1 MEGAFVM
8 GFRIL
13 VVNTHSKLSYK
24 NNYLYFKSEEKVEP
38 IHLSEIDM
46 LFLETTD
53 IAITTML
60 MSKLIQENISVIFC
74 DSKRLPVAQLAPF
87 YGRHDS
93 TLTIKKQIAWTE
105 EEKAR
110 VALELIKQKITNQ
123 SAFLKDNNFA
133 EKSMA
138 VTELLKGLEFNDP
151 SNREGHAARIFF
163 NTLYGNDF
171 SRDDVCDVNAA
182 LDYGYTLIMSLFA
195 REIVKCGCITQLGVN
210 HSNQFNPYNLAS
222 DIMEP
227 FRIII
232 DEIVYKNR
240 HMGFDVLKWKLFEI
254 FSRTYHFNKSN
265 MFLNNIVAYYV
276 KACIAYLNNDAV
288 KLSIFEYKSTNEAER
303 E

>member
-1 MEGAFVM
+1 M

-13 VVNTHSKLSYK
+13 IVNSHSKLSYK
-24 NNYLYFKSEEKVEP
+24 NNYLYFKSEDKVEP

-60 MSKLIQENISVIFC
+60 MSKLMEQNISVIFC
-74 DSKRLPVAQLAPF
+74 DNKRLPSAQLTPF

-93 TLTIKKQIAWTE
+93 TLAIKKQILWTE

-110 VALELIKQKITNQ
+110 VAHELIRQKINNQ
-123 SAFLKDNNFA
+123 SIFLQDNNFV
-133 EKSMA
+133 EKSAA
-138 VTELLKGLEFNDP
+138 VKELLKGLEVHDP
-151 SNREGHAARIFF
+151 NNREGHAARIFF
-163 NTLYGNDF
+163 NTLYGNSF
-171 SRDDVCDVNAA
+171 SRDDVCDINAA

-195 REIVKCGCITQLGVN
+195 REIIKCGCITQLGIN

-227 FRIII
+227 FRIVI

-240 HMGFDVLKWKLFEI
+240 HAPFDTIKWKLFEV
-254 FSRTYHFNKSN
+254 FNRTYYFNNSS
-265 MFLNNIVAYYV
+265 MFLNNIAAHYV
-276 KACIAYLNNDAV
+276 KACISYLNNDAV
-288 KLSIFEYKSTNEAER
+288 KLPIFGYKSAKEAEK